1 MSRLQKRDIPTE
13 VLAASPNRDQ
23 MVLLQMGSSSSP
35 RVSPPLDPT
44 VLRAMHFVQAGQ
56 YEKAL
61 ATLDAESST
70 PQVRNARGV
79 CLLRLGRYEKALQLF
94 RSLALEGSGEKVRS
108 DLPTVFLT
116 NLATALLLA
125 GRPSSCL
132 TLLNEIDNE
141 SHRAVI
147 ALRKEIQQWQ
157 AALTFSERLNWW
169 FGRLDPP
176 HCRIAIHFL
185 PGDFDCLES
194 ARQSVP
200 VPEIASSAFAPTL
213 EMS

>member
-23 MVLLQMGSSSSP
+23 MVLFRVGASSP
-35 RVSPPLDPT
+35 QRVSPPLDPT

-56 YEKAL
+56 YEQAL
-61 ATLDAESST
+61 TLLDAEPST

-94 RSLALEGSGEKVRS
+94 RGLALEGSGEKVRS
-108 DLPTVFLT
+108 DLPEVYLT

-125 GRPSSCL
+125 GHPSSCL
-132 TLLNEIDNE
+132 NLLAEIDHD
-141 SHRAVI
+141 SLPTVVGLRRAI
-147 ALRKEIQQWQ
+147 HHWQ
-157 AALTFSERLNWW
+157 STLTFSERLNWW

-176 HCRIAIHFL
+176 HCRIVIHFL
-185 PGDFDCLES
+185 PGEFDSIAGVSPRLHAPEPSTEEYPAVLDFS
-194 ARQSVP
+194 
-200 VPEIASSAFAPTL
+200 
-213 EMS
+213 

>member
-23 MVLLQMGSSSSP
+23 MVLLRMGSSSRS

-61 ATLDAESST
+61 ALLDTESST

-79 CLLRLGRYEKALQLF
+79 CLLRLGRYQKALQLF
-94 RSLALEGSGEKVRS
+94 RGLALEGSGDKVRS
-108 DLPTVFLT
+108 DLPEVYLT
-116 NLATALLLA
+116 NLATALLLT
-125 GRPSSCL
+125 GHPSSCL
-132 TLLNEIDNE
+132 TLLAEIDHD
-141 SHRAVI
+141 SLPTVISLRRAI
-147 ALRKEIQQWQ
+147 HQWQ
-157 AALTFSERLNWW
+157 STLSFSERLNWW

-176 HCRIAIHFL
+176 HCRIVVHFL
-185 PGDFDCLES
+185 PGEFDSMERALPRELPPQTSMESYPAAVDFS
-194 ARQSVP
+194 
-200 VPEIASSAFAPTL
+200 
-213 EMS
+213 